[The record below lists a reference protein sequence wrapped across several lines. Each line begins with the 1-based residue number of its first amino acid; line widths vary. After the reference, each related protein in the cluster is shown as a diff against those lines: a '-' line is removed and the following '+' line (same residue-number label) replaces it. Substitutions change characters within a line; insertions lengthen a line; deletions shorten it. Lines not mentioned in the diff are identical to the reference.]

1 MTNDEIEKLKKKL
14 EKDPLSKFFVPLA
27 EEYKKRGRVE
37 EAINLLLGAL
47 VNRPDY
53 TSARVALGKIYF
65 DKKMLSEAQEEF
77 EKVTEQIP
85 DNLFAHRKLANI
97 YYQLKDF
104 NRATEECRAVLFL
117 NPNDND
123 ALEIINA
130 LESSDEGSGK
140 TETPSTSVDKDSD
153 SPKTVDTA
161 VEKDAKTKESPAE
174 KTVTASKD
182 IDKKTDASESPLEIP
197 EKLAPIREFPIAI
210 DTNTEKSEKTDNDH
224 STRQGKRKKRRKKSK
239 KSGEAHVSHHTAEAD
254 ISEKPVS
261 SKPTNDRII
270 ISMPTDT
277 MADIFITQGLYDK
290 AMNVYKELLLSDPGN
305 KRISQRCEELKMLM
319 KITDKKDNTNR

>member
-239 KSGEAHVSHHTAEAD
+239 KSGEAHVSHHTAKAD